1 MTWIFQG
8 NPEKYDIDEYIAR
21 SPELVYWSVPKFKS
35 EIAVG
40 DRAYIWRSGDE
51 AGAIA
56 SGKIVEAPVPADQV
70 NHPDALGNDLWV
82 HGEPDDQEHKV
93 GIALDAVRLTPP
105 EGMLSRRVI
114 KVDSLLGAS
123 SLIRMPN
130 ATVFRFDDAQS
141 QRMEQLW
148 SHAQPEDEMLAS
160 LTMAVEGHVEL
171 VAHRRRER
179 SRLLAATKR
188 EIMRAQTG
196 SLSCEI
202 CGLSELTPYPRELAA
217 SLFEVHHRIPLAQAA
232 TKRRT
237 TLDELALVCANCHR
251 AIHATRD
258 VDLNLSNLLNAFKR
272 KQKR

>member
-8 NPEKYDIDEYIAR
+8 NPDKYDIDEYIAR
-21 SPELVYWSVPKFKS
+21 SPELVYWSVPKFKA

-40 DRAYIWRSGDE
+40 DRAYIWRSGVE

-56 SGKIVEAPVPADQV
+56 SGKVVEAPVPANQV
-70 NHPDALGNDLWV
+70 KHPDALGNDLWR
-82 HGEPDDQEHKV
+82 HSAPEDEKHKV
-93 GIALDAVRLTPP
+93 GIAFDDVRLTSS
-105 EGMLSRRVI
+105 EGMLSRAVI
-114 KVDSLLGAS
+114 KMDSLLGAS

-148 SHAQPEDEMLAS
+148 SHNRPDDEMLTS
-160 LTMAVEGHVEL
+160 LPKAIEGQIEL

-179 SRLLAATKR
+179 SRLLAAKKR
-188 EIMRAQTG
+188 ELMRAHIG
-196 SLSCEI
+196 YLSCEI

-217 SLFEVHHRIPLAQAA
+217 SLFEVHHRIPLAQAP
-232 TKRRT
+232 TKRHT
-237 TLDELALVCANCHR
+237 SLDDLALVCANCHR

-258 VDLNLSNLLNAFKR
+258 VDQNLSDLLKAFGR
-272 KQKR
+272 KHKK